1 VHYRAANY
9 CVKYFFNKNNA
20 FAYISID
27 SCCFLECHE
36 DKTLLFN
43 EMDNCTVETLTPA
56 LSLRERGEIH
66 IEYFVGLKPD
76 LLYL

>member
-1 VHYRAANY
+1 
-9 CVKYFFNKNNA
+9 
-20 FAYISID
+20 
-27 SCCFLECHE
+27 
-36 DKTLLFN
+36 
-43 EMDNCTVETLTPA
+43 MDNCTVETLTPA